1 MLSNKVAIFYYVSM
15 NKLLEHDI
23 FKFKELKRW
32 LGENTMLTTHEW
44 TNDNT
49 GVERSTLKTF
59 RKYYV

>member
-1 MLSNKVAIFYYVSM
+1 M